1 MLGLTGL
8 GLVASGKRSILP
20 GYEFDNLYDRNG
32 LLGTNPIIGGDLSDT
47 YDTLNHMAEI
57 VRDTLVDTEKISSN
71 LKGSSLEE
79 TLRNDWNHV
88 YRHFQYEKDAT
99 GIEQIRRPSRSWV
112 DRKKGIDCDCMSVVL
127 SSLLH
132 HQKIP
137 HAFRKATYNEETG
150 WQHVY
155 VIVPKKGINLN
166 EFIGS
171 KKVARN
177 KYYVLDCVVDKFDYE
192 VPPLKK
198 FDKVMKIQ
206 YLNGLDAATV
216 NGGITPQTE
225 SMLTTSPFSVEELL
239 GVFGNEFTE
248 LNGLEGSD
256 QKQIQNAFLRGL
268 KQHLINTRSILS
280 INPALTAGLYSP
292 TLFAQRLDALINAF
306 DDNELRFKVLGELA
320 ALETRE
326 ELNGLGSVGLG
337 KGFFRKI
344 GQGLKKV
351 GRGIANAAKTVAKA
365 VVRFNP
371 ATIAIRNGVLLA
383 MKLNLFRLAEKLGYG
398 YWTEEQAKAKGLDLN
413 QFRKNKKALEKVRS
427 IQKAIGGKVAKL
439 DNAIREGWRK
449 GVKKH
454 HGVSGLGAAP
464 LYVKT
469 RVNAAMPLLQ
479 LVGEHLKDISFN
491 SLFSKVK
498 GDEMNNFFQALRTNI
513 NGIATKLSLAYK
525 PSQEASQYEKNEYK
539 KLLDRVRAVERLV
552 ISKGGTPSQLRS
564 AVEAGKQV
572 ALNKKSLSQKPLG
585 VLPAAIAPA
594 AATLAKIGS
603 LLKSVDYKSLL
614 KGALKNKVS
623 EFVKSK
629 TSASTNSN
637 ADNSTQAAAIQSSSA
652 NSSTDDSAQ
661 DMLTD
666 LVTKNPKVAKAFSK
680 VKKAAK
686 QFKASGSS
694 SSSSSGSSS
703 RNGSSDSGQSSGDD
717 VQDTTAEVVE
727 TKLSKPKVG
736 SQSQDNASQDDASDD
751 KQDAGAQLVTTK
763 TNSAGDKK
771 DMLKYI
777 AIGGAALTG
786 LFILSRAFQSK
797 PAAPKVEAASSSPPQ
812 PMSGVKTKS
821 KSKHKS
827 SQRTRKKVMAITM

>member
-57 VRDTLVDTEKISSN
+57 VRDTLVDTEKVSSQ
-71 LKGSSLEE
+71 LKGGSLEE

-155 VIVPKKGINLN
+155 VIVPKKGVSLN
-166 EFIGS
+166 DFIGS
-171 KKVARN
+171 KKVDRN

-216 NGGITPQTE
+216 NGGITPQAE
-225 SMLTTSPFSVEELL
+225 SMLNPSPFSVEELL

-248 LNGLEGSD
+248 LNGLEGTD
-256 QKQIQNAFLRGL
+256 QKQIQNSFLRGL

-292 TLFAQRLDALINAF
+292 TLFSQRLDALINAF

-326 ELNGLGSVGLG
+326 ELNGLGSPGLG

-383 MKLNLFRLAEKLGYG
+383 MKLNFFRLAEKLGYG
-398 YWTEEQAKAKGLDLN
+398 YWTEEQAKAKGLNLT
-413 QFRKNKKALEKVRS
+413 QFRKNKKTLQKVRN
-427 IQKAIGGKVAKL
+427 IHKALGGKLSKL

-479 LVGEHLKDISFN
+479 LVNEHLKDIPFR
-491 SLFSKVK
+491 SLVSKGK
-498 GDEMNNFFQALRTNI
+498 GDELNNFFQALRTNS
-513 NGIATKLSLAYK
+513 NGLATKLSLAYK
-525 PSQEASQYEKNEYK
+525 PSHEASQYEKSEYK

-552 ISKGGTPSQLRS
+552 ISKGGTPAQLRS
-564 AVEAGKQV
+564 AVDAGKQV

-585 VLPAAIAPA
+585 VLPAALAPA

-614 KGALKNKVS
+614 KGALKNKAA
-623 EFVKSK
+623 EFVKGK
-629 TSASTNSN
+629 T
-637 ADNSTQAAAIQSSSA
+637 
-652 NSSTDDSAQ
+652 
-661 DMLTD
+661 
-666 LVTKNPKVAKAFSK
+666 
-680 VKKAAK
+680 
-686 QFKASGSS
+686 SGSS
-694 SSSSSGSSS
+694 NSNSDTADNTNNSSQAVSSDTGSDDGSQDMPADSAKKNPSSRGKKSKRAGRNSSYSASSGG
-703 RNGSSDSGQSSGDD
+703 GSSDSSQSSGDD
-717 VQDTTAEVVE
+717 VQDTEAEVVE
-727 TKLSKPKVG
+727 TKLNKKNSAP
-736 SQSQDNASQDDASDD
+736 QDDGSE
-751 KQDAGAQLVTTK
+751 QDSGAQLVTTK
-763 TNSAGDKK
+763 ANSAGDKK
-771 DMLKYI
+771 DNIVKYI

-786 LFILSRAFQSK
+786 LFLLSRAFQSK
-797 PAAPKVEAASSSPPQ
+797 PATPKVEAASSTPPQ

>member
-57 VRDTLVDTEKISSN
+57 VSDTLVDTEKVSSK

-99 GIEQIRRPSRSWV
+99 GIEQIRRPSRSWL

-155 VIVPKKGINLN
+155 VIVPKKGVSLN
-166 EFIGS
+166 DFIGS

-216 NGGITPQTE
+216 NGGITPQAE
-225 SMLTTSPFSVEELL
+225 SMLNPSPFSTEELL

-248 LNGLEGSD
+248 LNGLQGSD

-326 ELNGLGSVGLG
+326 ELNGLGSAGLG

-427 IQKAIGGKVAKL
+427 IQKAIGGKVEKL

-454 HGVSGLGAAP
+454 HGVSGLGTAP

-491 SLFSKVK
+491 SLVNKVK
-498 GDEMNNFFQALRTNI
+498 GDELNNFLQALRTNSS
-513 NGIATKLSLAYK
+513 GLATKLSLAYK
-525 PSQEASQYEKNEYK
+525 PVSEASQYEKTEYR
-539 KLLDRVRAVERLV
+539 KLLDRVRAVEQLV
-552 ISKGGTPSQLRS
+552 ISKGGTPAQLRS

-572 ALNKKSLSQKPLG
+572 ALNKRSLNQKPLG

-614 KGALKNKVS
+614 KGALKNKVA
-623 EFVKSK
+623 EFVKGK
-629 TSASTNSN
+629 TSPSKNSD
-637 ADNSTQAAAIQSSSA
+637 ADNSAQAAATQSPSA
-652 NSSTDDSAQ
+652 NSSNDDNAQ

-686 QFKASGSS
+686 QFKASSS
-694 SSSSSGSSS
+694 SSSASSSEGGSSGS
-703 RNGSSDSGQSSGDD
+703 GQSAGDD
-717 VQDTTAEVVE
+717 VQDTEAEVVE
-727 TKLSKPKVG
+727 TKLTKPKVG
-736 SQSQDNASQDDASDD
+736 SQSQDNASQDDASDGT
-751 KQDAGAQLVTTK
+751 QDAGAQLVTTK
-763 TNSAGDKK
+763 INSAGDKK
-771 DMLKYI
+771 DNMLKYI

-797 PAAPKVEAASSSPPQ
+797 PDAPKVEGASSTPPQ

-821 KSKHKS
+821 KLKHRS